1 MRGDTN
7 QQLSNSMRPRGA
19 GIRLV
24 FAGLIGTLAASC
36 SSDAMRFS
44 DNPFTSPFGKSAD
57 ATATVPAL
65 PAGKVQ
71 SRPLAAPKQ
80 ASAEPDKSIVV
91 GAVRKD
97 QSPAQPVKSAGVGTW
112 STEGGTSIT
121 VARDDTVAKL
131 SSRYGVPETAL
142 RTANNIRSGANPE
155 PGSRIIIPVY
165 RYGVAAGHPA
175 PTKEIAAAKPAPET
189 PKKAAARLAAAA
201 PKEAPASARKLA
213 AATPG
218 PEPVKPKVA
227 TAAPAQPQPAKPKEA
242 PKAAP
247 SEEVDASLAT
257 GAVKPDAPQ
266 FRWPARGRVIS
277 RFGGDGNDGINIAV
291 PEGTSVRAAEDG
303 TVAYV
308 GDEIKG
314 YGKLVLVRH
323 ANGWVSAYANNGDLV
338 VKKGEVVKRGQ
349 VLAKSGQTGNVTSP
363 QLHFELRRGKT
374 PVDPQQFLAGG

>member
-1 MRGDTN
+1 MHRDTN
-7 QQLSNSMRPRGA
+7 QQLFGSVRLRGA
-19 GIRLV
+19 AIRLAI
-24 FAGLIGTLAASC
+24 AGLIGMFAASC

-44 DNPFTSPFGKSAD
+44 DNPFSSPFGRSAD
-57 ATATVPAL
+57 ATPPVPAL

-71 SRPLAAPKQ
+71 SRALPAPSKQ
-80 ASAEPDKSIVV
+80 ASAEPDRSIVT
-91 GAVRKD
+91 GAVRKGD
-97 QSPAQPVKSAGVGTW
+97 NSAQPVKSAGIGTW
-112 STEGGTSIT
+112 STEGGTLVT
-121 VARDDTVAKL
+121 VVQGDTVTKL
-131 SSRYGVPETAL
+131 SSRYGVPEAAL
-142 RTANNIRSGANPE
+142 RTTNKIASGANPA

-165 RYGVAAGHPA
+165 RVASDRPA
-175 PTKEIAAAKPAPET
+175 PVKEAAATKPAPET
-189 PKKAAARLAAAA
+189 PKKAAARLAASA
-201 PKEAPASARKLA
+201 PKESPAPARKLA
-213 AATPG
+213 ALNPA
-218 PEPVKPKVA
+218 PEPAKPK
-227 TAAPAQPQPAKPKEA
+227 TAAPAPAPQVAKPKEA
-242 PKAAP
+242 PKP
-247 SEEVDASLAT
+247 QPTEEVDASLST
-257 GAVKPDAPQ
+257 GSVKPDSPQ

-338 VKKGEVVKRGQ
+338 VKKGEVVRRGQ

-374 PVDPQQFLAGG
+374 PVDPQQYLAGG

>member
-1 MRGDTN
+1 MRRDTMR
-7 QQLSNSMRPRGA
+7 QLSNSVRFHGA
-19 GIRLV
+19 IRLV
-24 FAGLIGTLAASC
+24 VAALVGTLAASC
-36 SSDAMRFS
+36 STDAMRFS
-44 DNPFTSPFGKSAD
+44 DNPFTNPFGRSAD
-57 ATATVPAL
+57 ATPSVPAL

-71 SRPLAAPKQ
+71 SRALPAPSKQ
-80 ASAEPDKSIVV
+80 ASAQPDKSIVTGSV
-91 GAVRKD
+91 QKGDSSA
-97 QSPAQPVKSAGVGTW
+97 QSVKSAGLGTW
-112 STEGGTSIT
+112 SAEGGTSMT
-121 VARDDTVAKL
+121 VAQGDTLAKL

-142 RTANNIRSGANPE
+142 RTANNIKPGANPA
-155 PGSRIIIPVY
+155 PGSHIIIPVY

-175 PTKEIAAAKPAPET
+175 PTREVAAAKPAPET
-189 PKKAAARLAAAA
+189 PKKAAERVAAA
-201 PKEAPASARKLA
+201 PKENARAPERKVA
-213 AATPG
+213 AASPA
-218 PEPVKPKVA
+218 PEPVKSKA
-227 TAAPAQPQPAKPKEA
+227 AAPQAQAAKPKEA
-242 PKAAP
+242 PKP
-247 SEEVDASLAT
+247 QPPVEVDDSLAT
-257 GAVKPDAPQ
+257 GAVKPDSPQ

-374 PVDPQQFLAGG
+374 PVDPQQYLAGG

>member
-1 MRGDTN
+1 MRRDTN
-7 QQLSNSMRPRGA
+7 QQLSNSVRFRGA
-19 GIRLV
+19 AIRLV

-44 DNPFTSPFGKSAD
+44 DAPFSSPFGKSAD
-57 ATATVPAL
+57 ATPAVPAL

-80 ASAEPDKSIVV
+80 ASAEPDKSIITGSVKK
-91 GAVRKD
+91 GD
-97 QSPAQPVKSAGVGTW
+97 NSAQAAKSAGVGTW
-112 STEGGTSIT
+112 SMEGGTSIT
-121 VARDDTVAKL
+121 VAQDDTISKL

-142 RTANNIRSGANPE
+142 RSANKIASGANPE

-165 RYGVAAGHPA
+165 RVATGRPA
-175 PTKEIAAAKPAPET
+175 PTKEVAAAKPAPET

-201 PKEAPASARKLA
+201 PKEAPAPARKLA
-213 AATPG
+213 AVTPA
-218 PEPVKPKVA
+218 PEAVKPKV
-227 TAAPAQPQPAKPKEA
+227 TAAAAQPQPAKPKEA
-242 PKAAP
+242 PKAQP
-247 SEEVDASLAT
+247 TEEVDASLAT
-257 GAVKPDAPQ
+257 GAVKPDSPQ